1 MMTSDDMES
10 AVLNQEASA
19 RTIPPIEK
27 SIASTDPLD
36 YRTVTDRYYTKL
48 YHIDKDRER
57 SHDIL
62 VLNHSNKICLI
73 TLAPSHPVL
82 RKNLIIKKVNFEV
95 SKKVDRKTNKTT
107 GKSKKGGQVLE
118 PISILAIV
126 ETDEEKFPVQAI
138 VPGKLV
144 CINQELVDHPE
155 RLLSHPDSKGHIAII
170 LPSRG
175 LYEQT
180 KLSLVTQDQY
190 ETSR

>member
-126 ETDEEKFPVQAI
+126 ETDEENFPVQAI

>member
-126 ETDEEKFPVQAI
+126 ETDEENFPVQVTFHNIFA
-138 VPGKLV
+138 LYY
-144 CINQELVDHPE
+144 QE
-155 RLLSHPDSKGHIAII
+155 
-170 LPSRG
+170 
-175 LYEQT
+175 
-180 KLSLVTQDQY
+180 
-190 ETSR
+190 